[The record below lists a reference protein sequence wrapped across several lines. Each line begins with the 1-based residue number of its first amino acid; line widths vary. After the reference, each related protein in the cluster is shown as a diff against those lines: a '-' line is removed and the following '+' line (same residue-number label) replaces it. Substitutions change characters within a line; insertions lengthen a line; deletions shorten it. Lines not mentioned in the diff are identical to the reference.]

1 MSPQESLRLRGQ
13 KKKRRERKDPVSRF
27 LSHASSLTLH
37 PLSAQADSCTST
49 DLEFIPGD
57 LRKRS
62 NLEATYIVRLFTT
75 FESMLR
81 DFLPRPHPNQP
92 DRRSAY
98 DLINRAA
105 SRLQIPAVT
114 KDEAQQVREYRN
126 RAVHQGGTAVT
137 ALLFSDALAA
147 LNRFLSWLPNPP

>member
-1 MSPQESLRLRGQ
+1 MSYVLISRLAEVRGEYEVTKASTEYLQ
-13 KKKRRERKDPVSRF
+13 SEWPRLHSHPPFEDLAMTEVRRAV
-27 LSHASSLTLH
+27 
-37 PLSAQADSCTST
+37 
-49 DLEFIPGD
+49 
-57 LRKRS
+57 S
-62 NLEATYIVRLFTT
+62 NLETTYIVRLFTT

-81 DFLPRPHPNQP
+81 DFLPLRHLNQP

-98 DLINRAA
+98 DLINRTA

>member
-1 MSPQESLRLRGQ
+1 VSYVLINRLAEVRDEYEVTKASTEHLQ
-13 KKKRRERKDPVSRF
+13 SEWPRLHSRPPF
-27 LSHASSLTLH
+27 E
-37 PLSAQADSCTST
+37 
-49 DLEFIPGD
+49 DLE
-57 LRKRS
+57 LKEVRRAVS

-114 KDEAQQVREYRN
+114 RDEAQQVREYRN

>member
-1 MSPQESLRLRGQ
+1 MSYVLINRLAEVRDEYEVTKASTEHLQ
-13 KKKRRERKDPVSRF
+13 SEWPRLHSRPPF
-27 LSHASSLTLH
+27 E
-37 PLSAQADSCTST
+37 
-49 DLEFIPGD
+49 DLE
-57 LRKRS
+57 LKEVRRAVS

-114 KDEAQQVREYRN
+114 RDEAQQVREYRN